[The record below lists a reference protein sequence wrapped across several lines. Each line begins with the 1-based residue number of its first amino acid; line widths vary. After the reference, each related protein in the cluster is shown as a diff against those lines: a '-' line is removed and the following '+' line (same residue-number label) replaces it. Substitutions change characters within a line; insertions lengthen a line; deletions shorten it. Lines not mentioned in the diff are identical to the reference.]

1 MHGLIFATWEKYLSE
16 RFGGSLLY
24 KYRAAIGETPA
35 HSPLASRVYNDETL
49 LAGVGAAC
57 KLTGLPADV
66 LLQEYGRYFMLNG
79 LTSHL
84 CAYLLGQVH
93 SGRDLLLTMRNAHA
107 QMRRTPDGLTPPLF
121 SFEPLSSNPN
131 GLALIYDSPRQLCS
145 VVWGAM
151 EGAAQ
156 RYGERAH
163 ILEHT
168 CMKHGAALCR
178 LEVTF
183 FRPASGPLWRQET
196 PEQVAKRNVQHQ
208 LANLVLQAL
217 PDHDGSTLLELQV
230 ILQQWQV
237 SPNQLRPSV
246 VLEALRHLIHAG
258 LVASTANQPGDD
270 LARRRYWR
278 APTS

>member
-16 RFGGSLLY
+16 RFGGTLLNQ
-24 KYRAAIGETPA
+24 YRAAIGETPA
-35 HSPLASRVYNDETL
+35 HSPLASRVYDDETL

-84 CAYLLGQVH
+84 CAYLLAQVH
-93 SGRDLLLTMRNAHA
+93 TGRDLLLTMRNAHT

-121 SFEPLSSNPN
+121 GFEPLSSNPN
-131 GLALIYDSPRQLCS
+131 GLMLIYDSPRQLCS
-145 VVWGAM
+145 VLWGAI

-156 RYGERAH
+156 RYGEQVH

-168 CMKHGAALCR
+168 CMKRGAVLCR

-183 FRPASGPLWRQET
+183 FRPASGPLWHQET
-196 PEQVAKRNVQHQ
+196 PEQVAKRHIQHQ
-208 LANLVLQAL
+208 LANLVLQVL
-217 PDHDGSTLLELQV
+217 PDHNGTTLLELQA

-258 LVASTANQPGDD
+258 LVASTANQLDDD
-270 LARRRYWR
+270 LARRRY
-278 APTS
+278 

>member
-1 MHGLIFATWEKYLSE
+1 MHGLIFVTWEKYLSE

-35 HSPLASRVYNDETL
+35 QSPLASRVYNDETL

-84 CAYLLGQVH
+84 CAYLLAQVH
-93 SGRDLLLTMRNAHA
+93 SGRDLLLTMRKAHA
-107 QMRRTPDGLTPPLF
+107 QMRRTPDGLIPPLF
-121 SFEPLSSNPN
+121 GFEPLSSNPN
-131 GLALIYDSPRQLCS
+131 GLTLIYDSPRQLCS
-145 VVWGAM
+145 VLWGAIA
-151 EGAAQ
+151 GAAQ
-156 RYGERAH
+156 RSGEQVH

-168 CMKHGAALCR
+168 CMKRGAALCR
-178 LEVTF
+178 LDVTF

-196 PEQVAKRNVQHQ
+196 PEQVAKRNIQHQ

-217 PDHDGSTLLELQV
+217 PDHDGSTLLELQA
-230 ILQQWQV
+230 ILQQWQL

-258 LVASTANQPGDD
+258 LVASTANQSGDD